1 MEQISPLY
9 LQSVIFLLVASG
21 LSFCWDSHTGHR
33 TDGSLSVRTFLE
45 VLILMRVEDRV
56 VNVDTEA
63 AQCHAKNNINFLFEK
78 SGRSHARDDWW
89 LFYLLQ
95 LYLTWNLISFK
106 ITLSHLKELEYF
118 TLKHKIQ
125 LSLIITLVWSWRM
138 GMYVRNH
145 GWVDWY
151 ISAYP
156 ASPAPHR
163 ITDTDCLALQ
173 QYWIFYTF
181 LDYINFVFS
190 SILKFQTPISSR
202 GTPRRLRVGRSF
214 SVPISLIPSRLK
226 VELTS
231 LVDIGD

>member
-1 MEQISPLY
+1 M
-9 LQSVIFLLVASG
+9 G
-21 LSFCWDSHTGHR
+21 
-33 TDGSLSVRTFLE
+33 
-45 VLILMRVEDRV
+45 VEDRV

-63 AQCHAKNNINFLFEK
+63 AQRHAKNNINFPFDK

-89 LFYLLQ
+89 RFYLFQ

-106 ITLSHLKELEYF
+106 ITLCYVTCHIWKSLNISHWNITFNNL
-118 TLKHKIQ
+118 
-125 LSLIITLVWSWRM
+125 LSLIWFEKSWLAK
-138 GMYVRNH
+138 GIVINH

-173 QYWIFYTF
+173 YRIFYTF

>member
-1 MEQISPLY
+1 MP
-9 LQSVIFLLVASG
+9 VM
-21 LSFCWDSHTGHR
+21 
-33 TDGSLSVRTFLE
+33 TDDV
-45 VLILMRVEDRV
+45 
-56 VNVDTEA
+56 
-63 AQCHAKNNINFLFEK
+63 FLF
-78 SGRSHARDDWW
+78 
-89 LFYLLQ
+89 Q

-106 ITLSHLKELEYF
+106 ITLCYVTVTCHIWKSLNISHWNIKFNNL
-118 TLKHKIQ
+118 
-125 LSLIITLVWSWRM
+125 LSLLWFEKSWLANVN
-138 GMYVRNH
+138 VRNH

-151 ISAYP
+151 ISAHP
-156 ASPAPHR
+156 ASRAPHR

-202 GTPRRLRVGRSF
+202 GTLRRLRVGRSF